1 MLDPGSLLDDDPEP
15 TGELSESILAL
26 PAATL
31 WAFVLA
37 AFLAQAGLFGV
48 SLGLMLVGFRG
59 WWTVGGAL
67 AVVGTVALLGAVA
80 IQRWHRTRTA
90 VGGQETPQGREPE
103 SESASD
109 ST

>member
-1 MLDPGSLLDDDPEP
+1 MLDPDSLLDDPEP

-37 AFLAQAGLFGV
+37 ALLTQAGLLGA

-59 WWTVGGAL
+59 RWTVGGAL
-67 AVVGTVALLGAVA
+67 IVVGTVALLGAVA

-103 SESASD
+103 SASD